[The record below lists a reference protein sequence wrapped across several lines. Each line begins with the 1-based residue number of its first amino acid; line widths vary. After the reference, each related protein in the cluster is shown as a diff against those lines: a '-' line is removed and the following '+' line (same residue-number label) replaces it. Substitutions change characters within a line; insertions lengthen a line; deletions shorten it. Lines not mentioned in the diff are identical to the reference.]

1 MVISVADGRTITTRN
16 FMEATGTTEDA
27 FNHGLYHLDV
37 PPSANPSAPY
47 DITYEKATQYFNISL
62 LAEPIGQTRVE
73 MEYDLMTKL
82 GISEGAMCQL
92 NYMVSV
98 PYWVNAFYTGKNLG
112 FSFCPGA
119 VVLPQ

>member
-1 MVISVADGRTITTRN
+1 MSATT
-16 FMEATGTTEDA
+16 TTEDA
-27 FNHGLYHLDV
+27 SNRGLYHLNV

-47 DITYEKATQYFNISL
+47 DITYESATQYFNISL

-73 MEYDLMTKL
+73 MEHDLMTKL
-82 GISEGAMCQL
+82 GVSENAMCLL